1 MRQKAKVILSAFGYW
16 AEVKGLKLP
25 LGSLGPE
32 NIVLRGEGWGSF
44 VLNLLI
50 SPFKLLRQQ
59 QYIFNPKR
67 PESLGN
73 VFGNKCVCTNS
84 RKVPCSPPSFKSCA
98 IVETFLC
105 QTFLFTEQVIDHLN
119 VIRCKCNYLSIE
131 ISKPSRRS
139 LFKLDPVQ
147 PSKLGEILH
156 FS

>member
-1 MRQKAKVILSAFGYW
+1 MNLTL
-16 AEVKGLKLP
+16 E
-25 LGSLGPE
+25 SLGPE

-67 PESLGN
+67 PESVGN
-73 VFGNKCVCTNS
+73 VFGNKSVCTNS
-84 RKVPCSPPSFKSCA
+84 RKVPCSPPSFKSFA
-98 IVETFLC
+98 RVETFLR

-119 VIRCKCNYLSIE
+119 VIKCKCNYLSME

>member
-1 MRQKAKVILSAFGYW
+1 MNLTF
-16 AEVKGLKLP
+16 E
-25 LGSLGPE
+25 SLGPE
-32 NIVLRGEGWGSF
+32 NVVLGGVGWGSF

-73 VFGNKCVCTNS
+73 VFGNKSVCTNS
-84 RKVPCSPPSFKSCA
+84 RKVSCSPPSFKSCA
-98 IVETFLC
+98 RVETFLC

-119 VIRCKCNYLSIE
+119 VIKCKCNYLSME

>member
-1 MRQKAKVILSAFGYW
+1 M
-16 AEVKGLKLP
+16 KGLNLT
-25 LGSLGPE
+25 LESLGPE

-67 PESLGN
+67 PESVGN
-73 VFGNKCVCTNS
+73 VFGNKSVCTNS
-84 RKVPCSPPSFKSCA
+84 RKVPCSPPSFKSFA
-98 IVETFLC
+98 RVETFLC

-119 VIRCKCNYLSIE
+119 VIKCKCNYLSME

>member
-1 MRQKAKVILSAFGYW
+1 M
-16 AEVKGLKLP
+16 KGLNLT
-25 LGSLGPE
+25 LESLGPE
-32 NIVLRGEGWGSF
+32 NVVLRGEGWGSS

-59 QYIFNPKR
+59 LYIFNPKR

-73 VFGNKCVCTNS
+73 VFGNKSVCTNS
-84 RKVPCSPPSFKSCA
+84 RKVPCSPPSFKSYA
-98 IVETFLC
+98 RVETFLC
-105 QTFLFTEQVIDHLN
+105 KTFLFTEQVIDHLN
-119 VIRCKCNYLSIE
+119 VIKCKCNYLSFE
-131 ISKPSRRS
+131 IAKPSRRS

>member
-1 MRQKAKVILSAFGYW
+1 M
-16 AEVKGLKLP
+16 KGLNLTLEN
-25 LGSLGPE
+25 LGTE
-32 NIVLRGEGWGSF
+32 NVVLRGEGWGWGSF

-67 PESLGN
+67 PESLEN

-84 RKVPCSPPSFKSCA
+84 RKVPCSPPSLKSYA
-98 IVETFLC
+98 RVETFLC

-119 VIRCKCNYLSIE
+119 VIKCKCNYLSME

>member
-67 PESLGN
+67 PESVGN
-73 VFGNKCVCTNS
+73 VFGNKSVCTNS

-98 IVETFLC
+98 RVE
-105 QTFLFTEQVIDHLN
+105 TFLFTEQVIDHLN
-119 VIRCKCNYLSIE
+119 VIKCKCNYLSME

-147 PSKLGEILH
+147 PRKLGEILP

>member
-1 MRQKAKVILSAFGYW
+1 MNLTL
-16 AEVKGLKLP
+16 E
-25 LGSLGPE
+25 SLGPE
-32 NIVLRGEGWGSF
+32 NIVLRGVGWGSF

-67 PESLGN
+67 PESVGN
-73 VFGNKCVCTNS
+73 VFGNKSVCTNS

-119 VIRCKCNYLSIE
+119 VIKCKCNYLSME

>member
-1 MRQKAKVILSAFGYW
+1 MNLTF
-16 AEVKGLKLP
+16 E
-25 LGSLGPE
+25 SLGPE
-32 NIVLRGEGWGSF
+32 NVVLGGVGWGSF

-119 VIRCKCNYLSIE
+119 VIKCKCNYLSME